1 MVENP
6 VSSGTC
12 KAILSVTIVGWNVVP
27 TLQGA
32 KGAARVREAKVKAA
46 RAVVGG
52 QRVAWQQT
60 LMHNDRAILALRR
73 HQNTP
78 GIRNVQLSPLRNSLQ
93 NSARPKPCARPFH
106 LQAHSGRRKAESQSM
121 QKKRM
126 SRWIM
131 NLR

>member
-1 MVENP
+1 MFGKS

-12 KAILSVTIVGWNVVP
+12 KAMLSVTFVGWNVVA

-32 KGAARVREAKVKAA
+32 KGAARVREAKVEAA

-73 HQNTP
+73 HKNTP
-78 GIRNVQLSPLRNSLQ
+78 VIRNVQLSSLRNSLQ
-93 NSARPKPCARPFH
+93 NSGRPKPCARPVVGGKQNH
-106 LQAHSGRRKAESQSM
+106 RAC
-121 QKKRM
+121 KR
-126 SRWIM
+126 SACHIGS
-131 NLR
+131 